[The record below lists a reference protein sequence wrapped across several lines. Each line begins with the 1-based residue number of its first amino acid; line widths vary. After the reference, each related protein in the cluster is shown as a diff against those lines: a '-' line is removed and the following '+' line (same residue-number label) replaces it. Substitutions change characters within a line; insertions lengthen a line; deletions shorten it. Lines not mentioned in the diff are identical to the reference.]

1 MCKFLRRICLVPV
14 LAPLIVGLTACAG
27 GSNSFSGSGFGDQND
42 PVYVQSADGA
52 NQVTLRQVNE
62 LPPPPNTG
70 GGLDQ
75 LIAENDVL
83 DIKVFEVDQLDQAV
97 EVDSRGKISLPLV
110 GEVQAAGKSARQLE
124 SDLKKLYGAKY
135 LQKPQI
141 AVMVKESFKQRVT
154 IDGEIRKAGLLRAPS
169 GSTLMR
175 IIAEA
180 GGFTE
185 VADPTKVYVFRDAGE
200 EKLVANFNVFD
211 IRAAKKPDPN
221 IYAGDVIVVF
231 SSDRLVAMKNLR
243 DSLGI
248 ATSVTGLAAI

>member
-1 MCKFLRRICLVPV
+1 MRKFLRSIVFVPIPA
-14 LAPLIVGLTACAG
+14 LLIVGLTACAG
-27 GSNSFSGSGFGDQND
+27 GSNSLSDSGFSGQND
-42 PVYVQSADGA
+42 TVYVQSADGA
-52 NQVTLRQVNE
+52 KQVALRRVNE

-75 LIAENDVL
+75 LIAENDML
-83 DIKVFEVDQLDQAV
+83 DIKIFDVKQLDQTV
-97 EVDSRGKISLPLV
+97 EVDSRGNISLPLV

-135 LQKPQI
+135 LQNPQI
-141 AVMVKESFKQRVT
+141 AVTIKESFKQRVT
-154 IDGEIRKAGLLRAPS
+154 IDGEIRSAGLLRVSS

-175 IIAEA
+175 VIAEA
-180 GGFTE
+180 GGFTR
-185 VADPTKVYVFRDAGE
+185 VADPAKVYVFRDAGE

-231 SSDRLVAMKNLR
+231 SSDRQVAMKNLR
-243 DSLGI
+243 ESLGV
-248 ATSVTGLAAI
+248 ATSAVGLAAI

>member
-1 MCKFLRRICLVPV
+1 MRKFLRTIGLMPV
-14 LAPLIVGLTACAG
+14 LALSIVGLTACGA
-27 GSNSFSGSGFGDQND
+27 GSNSLSGSAFSDQND
-42 PVYVQSADGA
+42 TAYVQSADGA
-52 NQVTLRQVNE
+52 KQVALRRVNE
-62 LPPPPNTG
+62 LPPPPNTS

-75 LIAENDVL
+75 LIAENDIL
-83 DIKVFEVDQLDQAV
+83 DVKIFDVKQLDQTV
-97 EVDSRGKISLPLV
+97 EVDSRGNISLPLV

-141 AVMVKESFKQRVT
+141 AVTVKESFKQRVT
-154 IDGEIRKAGLLRAPS
+154 IDGEIRRSGLLRVSS

-175 IIAEA
+175 VIAEA

-185 VADPTKVYVFRDAGE
+185 VADPAKVYVFRDAGE

-211 IRAAKKPDPN
+211 IRAANKPDPN

-231 SSDRLVAMKNLR
+231 SSDRAVAMKNLR

-248 ATSVTGLAAI
+248 ATSGAALAAI